1 MSSEVS
7 IHDAQPGWPWPV
19 RPRPIDGE
27 ATFSYMVRAAR
38 ANGHESLRQLHAG
51 VKSVD
56 VLYEGVRLSVPERQR
71 LFGPHPSYWGGND
84 FALGLLPADFNHHFM
99 RWCPICLRD
108 SGHLR
113 GQWMLKLCCVCSLHS
128 IHLHD
133 QCPVCG
139 LVQRLE
145 RTDLEHCA
153 CGTRLDVAP
162 ARLAAASLV
171 RVTRAIEASIFGKP
185 ETSTWPV
192 LSAPEWLRLAGYLG
206 QFSEAFQ
213 PARPGKIANLH
224 HLEHATALMAGVSQ
238 LLDDWPTR
246 FHAVLA
252 AIQNKAEASPSIR
265 RAFGTLYRVLYD
277 DLRGDGFQFLRD
289 EFERYLREHWWGVV
303 CKRNRSLKTQTV
315 VEHPRLTV
323 KQAAQQTRVAPATV
337 RRFMQAELIPGDQ
350 YVFPSGRKVRS
361 IHRDDLAQ
369 LAVLA
374 NGGLTLGEAARQL
387 ALPERRVRELIAGGV
402 ITPLVSCARDKAA
415 AWLIPEQAI
424 QALCFAGCELESAQT
439 ITVSKLL
446 RFWKLLNGEFIA
458 LVGAISSRNLI
469 PVSAQG
475 EPMPL
480 GNAVLDVSGV
490 RHWLSVHRRASGSNM
505 TIDQAAQCLG
515 LKQQVVYDLAR
526 CGLLATVRDPSSGR
540 RVEPEEIETFR
551 STYLSLVELSRHLQ
565 HSPKWVLQNT
575 QAAPVTGPSVDGC
588 RQYFF
593 RQSEISHLM
602 GRCCETGETPCAT

>member
-1 MSSEVS
+1 MSSEAS
-7 IHDAQPGWPWPV
+7 IHDAQPGWPWPA

-38 ANGHESLRQLHAG
+38 ANGYESLRQLHVG

-56 VLYEGVRLSVPERQR
+56 ALYEGVRLSVHERQR

-99 RWCPICLRD
+99 RWCPLCLRD
-108 SGHLR
+108 SGYLR

-145 RTDLEHCA
+145 RTEFAHCA
-153 CGTRLDVAP
+153 CGARLAVAP

-171 RVTRAIEASIFGKP
+171 RVTRAIEASIFGRP
-185 ETSTWPV
+185 ETPTLPV
-192 LSAPEWLRLAGYLG
+192 LSAPEWLRLASYIG
-206 QFSEAFQ
+206 QFSETFQ

-224 HLEHATALMAGVSQ
+224 HLEQATILMSGVSR
-238 LLDDWPTR
+238 LFDDWPTR

-265 RAFGTLYRVLYD
+265 RVFGTLYRVLYD

-289 EFERYLREHWWGVV
+289 EFERYLRTHWWGVV

-315 VEHPRLTV
+315 AEHPRLTM
-323 KQAAQQTRVAPATV
+323 KQAAHQAHVAPATV
-337 RRFMQAELIPGDQ
+337 RRFVQAELIPGDQ
-350 YVFPSGRKVRS
+350 FVFPSGRKVRS

-369 LAVLA
+369 LAALA

-402 ITPLVSCARDKAA
+402 ITPLVSCVRDKAA
-415 AWLIPEQAI
+415 AWLIPAQAV
-424 QALCFAGCELESAQT
+424 QALYFAGREFDASQT
-439 ITVSKLL
+439 ITVSRLL
-446 RFWKLLNGEFIA
+446 RFWKLLDGEFIA
-458 LVGAISSRNLI
+458 LVRAIASKHLLPVGA
-469 PVSAQG
+469 QC
-475 EPMPL
+475 EPTPL
-480 GNAVLDVSGV
+480 GSVALDVSGV
-490 RHWLSVHRRASGSNM
+490 RHWLSSCRRVHGVNM

-515 LKQQVVYDLAR
+515 LKQQVAYDLAR
-526 CGLLATVRDPSSGR
+526 CGLLVTVKEPSSGR
-540 RVEPEEIETFR
+540 RVEPAEIEIFR
-551 STYLSLVELSRHLQ
+551 STYLSLAELSRHLQ

-575 QAAPVTGPSVDGC
+575 QATPVTGPSVDGC

-593 RQSEISHLM
+593 RRPEISHLL
-602 GRCCETGETPCAT
+602 RQRSETGETP